1 MATFDSQKVVNWYHQ
16 HGRKHLPWQPI
27 SSQKGSKKQANPYH
41 VWLSEIMLQQTQ
53 VVKVMEYFDRFISA
67 LPTLESLAQADEQTV
82 MALWSGL
89 GYYNRARNL
98 HKAAKQCVE
107 LHQGELPQSREALEA
122 LSGIGRSTAA
132 AIMSLAFDK
141 PEPIM
146 DGNVKR
152 VFARQFLVKGEPNK
166 ASTLKQFWALAEQH
180 ANQTDPAAYT
190 QGLMDLG
197 ATLCKKSKP
206 DCSRCPIESSCLA
219 KGEDVIADY
228 PEKKKKVKQ
237 TTLNLYVRLEACS
250 DDTLSTLQ
258 LEQRPSKGIWPKL
271 WFFPLYEVEPKEPP
285 LFVITHKL
293 THRILQLHVY
303 PQTHTQQ
310 NIAIKDSQSKRIQR
324 SELLKYPH
332 PKALTH
338 ILNHYDNHHLP

>member
-1 MATFDSQKVVNWYHQ
+1 MTEFNSQLVVDWHHT
-16 HGRKHLPWQPI
+16 HGRKHLPWQ
-27 SSQKGSKKQANPYH
+27 KGEQTHANPYH

-53 VVKVMEYFDRFISA
+53 VVKVIEYFDRFISK
-67 LPTLESLAQADEQTV
+67 LPTLNALATADEQTV

-107 LHQGELPQSREALEA
+107 LHQGELPQSRAALEA

-132 AIMSLAFDK
+132 AIMSLAFDQ

-166 ASTLKQFWALAEQH
+166 ASTLKQFWSLAERH
-180 ANQTDPAAYT
+180 ANHTDPAGYT

-197 ATLCKKSKP
+197 ATVCKKSKP
-206 DCSRCPIESSCLA
+206 LCNRCPIENSCMA
-219 KGEDVIADY
+219 RAQDVIADY
-228 PEKKKKVKQ
+228 PEKKKKVVQKEVKLHVQ
-237 TTLNLYVRLEACS
+237 MVIDTNKETLY
-250 DDTLSTLQ
+250 LQ
-258 LEQRPSKGIWPKL
+258 QREGRGIWPNL
-271 WFFPLYEVEPKEPP
+271 WFFPISEWAPDEEP
-285 LFVITHKL
+285 LFMLTHKL

-303 PQTHTQQ
+303 PQTAAVKSELTQP
-310 NIAIKDSQSKRIQR
+310 IKR
-324 SELLKYPH
+324 SELIKYPH
-332 PKALTH
+332 PKALIH

>member
-1 MATFDSQKVVNWYHQ
+1 
-16 HGRKHLPWQPI
+16 
-27 SSQKGSKKQANPYH
+27 
-41 VWLSEIMLQQTQ
+41 MLQQTQ

-67 LPTLESLAQADEQTV
+67 LPTLKSLAQADEQTV

-132 AIMSLAFDK
+132 AIMSLAFDQ

-166 ASTLKQFWALAEQH
+166 ASTLKQFWSLAERH

-197 ATLCKKSKP
+197 ATLCKRSNP
-206 DCSRCPIESSCLA
+206 DCERCPVEGSCQA
-219 KGEDVIADY
+219 KAQDVIAEF

-237 TTLNLYVRLEACS
+237 TTLNLYIRLETCG
-250 DDTLSTLQ
+250 DDKLNQLL
-258 LEQRPSKGIWPKL
+258 LEQRPSSGIWPSL
-271 WFFPLYEVEPKEPP
+271 WFFPLSADEPDEQP
-285 LFVITHKL
+285 LFVLTHKL
-293 THRILQLHVY
+293 THRILQLHIY
-303 PQTHTQQ
+303 PQK
-310 NIAIKDSQSKRIQR
+310 NSKKIKSNKDNESKRIKR